1 MHILTASLAIL
12 SVDSLAQQGVATQS
26 SGDYYPDHNA
36 CQGISP
42 IAHKTYRPLKHARL
56 QKMSIMMRH
65 GDRVPVSLLQGDS
78 TSYLL
83 CNNPL
88 ETTSVS
94 SPPGVYHGSTSYASP
109 SMRNKIVA
117 SPEENLYAAAGAA
130 YYWPNSNCEID
141 QLTGRGAAQTRAIG
155 ERLREIY
162 VDLLHFLPHDLL
174 KHPDD
179 VLYLRN
185 TNVLRTKI
193 SAANA
198 FEGLYPE
205 RFRKGKQAV
214 SLVTFPQSIE
224 TLTLNPVACPKL
236 GAIYQGFVRSPVHA
250 AHIKENA
257 VLMVKANTVLG
268 VALDPRYNTTL
279 QGGQVLPRL
288 CNKLSL
294 CHVTNP
300 KNCIS
305 PQEAQTLMEKSTFLY
320 SRFLRVDVPGAGS
333 SEIAKR
339 LAAGPFLKN
348 IADSIR
354 GTLASDKKNGHH
366 KVYRPFE
373 LYSAHDQSLDQVLSV
388 VAEPNTPWPAY
399 ASTVIFELWQKKK
412 GKSVVR
418 VLHEGRVV
426 PANKNLK
433 CALDAYPVEVFLQF
447 IESYV
452 PKNTVAE
459 CAL

>member
-12 SVDSLAQQGVATQS
+12 SVVSLAQQGFAAQS

-56 QKMSIMMRH
+56 QKVSVMMRH
-65 GDRVPVSLLQGDS
+65 GDRVPASMLQGDS
-78 TSYLL
+78 TSYRL

-94 SPPGVYHGSTSYASP
+94 SPPGVYHGSPSYASP

-130 YYWPNSNCEID
+130 YYWPNSNCEIG
-141 QLTGRGAAQTRAIG
+141 QLTDRGAAQTRVVG

-162 VDLLHFLPHDLL
+162 VDLLHFLPHDLP
-174 KHPDD
+174 KNPDD
-179 VLYLRN
+179 ALYFRN
-185 TNVLRTKI
+185 TNVPRTKI

-236 GAIYQGFVRSPVHA
+236 GAIYQGFVRSPVYA

-257 VLMVKANTVLG
+257 ALMVKANTVLG

-279 QGGQVLPRL
+279 QGDQVLPRL

-294 CHVTNP
+294 CQATNP

-320 SRFLRVDVPGAGS
+320 SGFLRVDVPGAGS

-339 LAAGPFLKN
+339 LAVGPFLKN

-354 GTLASDKKNGHH
+354 GTLASDKNGHH

-399 ASTVIFELWQKKK
+399 ASTVIFELWQKKN

-418 VLHEGRVV
+418 LLHEGRVV

-433 CALDAYPVEVFLQF
+433 CVLDACPVEVFLQF

-452 PKNTVAE
+452 PKNIVAE